1 MRPGLQVEVL
11 VRRPLRCAVAKAHVE
26 EVHRGEP
33 AATNKVRGYPPQ
45 RVEQYGTF
53 PGHSDVFIRSAALAV
68 LPNDLELSCEG
79 ASATSSASIPG

>member
-1 MRPGLQVEVL
+1 
-11 VRRPLRCAVAKAHVE
+11 VAKAHVE

-68 LPNDLELSCEG
+68 LPNALS
-79 ASATSSASIPG
+79 